1 MGVKK
6 KILKSVYIVVKGS
19 ASGTP
24 LAGICFVTLKQC
36 LKDISFEDI
45 PSVACKTFL
54 VTCVPSSTAV
64 AVVGAFCNAKTLRS
78 IKGFA
83 KVAIN
88 VAGIVY
94 TGPSY
99 VLNLSLSGLEILIFG
114 EEVPV
119 GPNGLDLIA

>member
-1 MGVKK
+1 LGVKK
-6 KILKSVYIVVKGS
+6 TILKSVYVVVKGS
-19 ASGTP
+19 ACGTP

-45 PSVACKTFL
+45 PYLACKTFL
-54 VTCVPSSTAV
+54 VTCVPTSTAV

-78 IKGFA
+78 VKGFA
-83 KVAIN
+83 KVVIN
-88 VAGIVY
+88 VAGVIY

-99 VLNLSLSGLEILIFG
+99 AVNLSLSALEILIFG

-119 GPNGLDLIA
+119 GPNGLALIP